1 MRVDLLTLFP
11 GMFAGPFDESMIK
24 RAKEKGILDI
34 RIIDIRDFSKDKH
47 RRVDDRPYGG
57 GPGMV
62 MMAQP
67 IIDAIRSVREEAS
80 IVIYMSPQ
88 GKQLTASLAK
98 ELAQIKHLI
107 VLCGHYEGIDQR
119 VIDLEVDQEVS
130 IGDYVLTNGAL
141 PAMVML
147 EAVFRFV
154 PQVLGHEEAAQRD
167 SFEGEGLFDHPHY
180 TMPVEFEGIKVPQ
193 VLLGGHHA
201 KIEAWRKEKAEE
213 KTKKVRPDLWEK
225 FKKEFC

>member
-1 MRVDLLTLFP
+1 MRVDILTLFP

-34 RIIDIRDFSKDKH
+34 RILDIRDFSKDKH

-67 IIDAIRSVREEAS
+67 IIDAIRSVKKEGS

-88 GKQLTASLAK
+88 GKQLTAPLAR

-119 VIDLEVDQEVS
+119 VIDLEVDLEVS

-141 PAMVML
+141 AAMVVL
-147 EAVFRFV
+147 DAAFRFV
-154 PQVLGHEEAAQRD
+154 PQVLGHEEGAQRD
-167 SFEGEGLFDHPHY
+167 SFEGSGLFDHPHY
-180 TMPVEFEGIKVPQ
+180 TMPVEFEGIEVPP

-201 KIEAWRKEKAEE
+201 KIEAWRKERAEE

>member
-1 MRVDLLTLFP
+1 MRVDILTLFP
-11 GMFAGPFDESMIK
+11 GMFGPFNESMIK

-34 RIIDIRDFSKDKH
+34 RITDIRDFSKDKH

-67 IIDAIRSVREEAS
+67 IIDAIRSVRKEGS
-80 IVIYMSPQ
+80 ILVYMSPQ
-88 GKQLTASLAK
+88 GRQLNASLAR

-119 VIDLEVDQEVS
+119 VIDLEVDQEIS

-147 EAVFRFV
+147 DAVFRFV
-154 PQVLGHEEAAQRD
+154 PQVLGHDEAAQRD

-180 TMPVEFEGIKVPQ
+180 TVPVEFEGIKVPQ

-201 KIEAWRKEKAEE
+201 KIEAWRRAQAEE
-213 KTKKVRPDLWEK
+213 KTKRVRPDLWK
-225 FKKEFC
+225 KIKKELC